1 METKVQSSDLSDK
14 DRRRVEKAAM
24 LKEFET
30 VKKVNLIAAILCA
43 GLGYF
48 GAHRFYL
55 GHYIYGGLI
64 LAATLIAAA
73 MIYTYNAGGIDSPIV
88 YLGLGVMA
96 HWLFEIYRI
105 SSVTDKINERLKR
118 QLEDKYYT

>member
-30 VKKVNLIAAILCA
+30 MKKVNLIAAVLCA

-64 LAATLIAAA
+64 LAATLAAFVMMYMSNLDSADNPLIAL
-73 MIYTYNAGGIDSPIV
+73 P
-88 YLGLGVMA
+88 LGVMA

-105 SSVTDKINERLKR
+105 SSVTDKVNDQLKR